1 MARLADFGSLAIITW
16 HDCHSDQPGWLMI
29 GELEQEPT
37 VVHTVGWLVPTEQG
51 GCPDHV
57 TLYQT
62 RIEGTDQ
69 VDSVVHI
76 PVSMVQHVKLINR

>member
-1 MARLADFGSLAIITW
+1 MAGLADFGQLAIITW

-29 GELEQEPT
+29 SELEQEAT
-37 VVHTVGWLVPTEQG
+37 VVHTVGWIIPTEQG

-76 PVSMVQHVKLINR
+76 PVSMVQQVKLINR